1 LKIEIVVLKINNSL
15 TKNNSDSVGVGVVH
29 GGGGSKKAK
38 RQKEM
43 VKQDG
48 NRVVVVPVS
57 GNQVVVV
64 TVSVWLA

>member
-15 TKNNSDSVGVGVVH
+15 TKNNSDSVGVVH

-64 TVSVWLA
+64 PVSVWLA